1 MLLLFKKNNNYAFNY
16 LFKNKCNKLKL
27 IKFINNTLRYEGG
40 VLGMW

>member
-27 IKFINNTLRYEGG
+27 IKFINIIIFYFL
-40 VLGMW
+40 